1 MDHFLKTWFKFN
13 FKAGITQSD
22 AIFHEMQSYYNYA
35 HGNSGYFPTPA
46 DVAGYPSMS
55 DFKVENSEETKT
67 EVSFKS
73 EPEIT
78 RAEFGIKLERGASP
92 GADSGHS
99 ENGTYDSSGNES
111 RDESR
116 GPATPDSGHNSSPE
130 SQRENNGKNC
140 HQKDFKIR

>member
-1 MDHFLKTWFKFN
+1 
-13 FKAGITQSD
+13 
-22 AIFHEMQSYYNYA
+22 MQSYYNYA

-55 DFKVENSEETKT
+55 DFKTENSEETKT

-130 SQRENNGKNC
+130 SQRENNGKSY